1 MRTIIRTGAVLAT
14 AVGLFAAS
22 ASPAL
27 AHYCYKMD
35 KSSNN
40 GTNGQAW
47 STVEEWIG
55 VVEQIVL
62 DTPECAT
69 AKAEVLADLRSLPE
83 NTRVMGPG
91 FLAGGS
97 LKSGNTP
104 SHFGF
109 THVEVVPENCLA
121 F

>member
-14 AVGLFAAS
+14 AAGLFAAS

-27 AHYCYKMD
+27 AHYCYKTD
-35 KSSNN
+35 RSANN

-47 STVEEWIG
+47 MTLEEWVG
-55 VVEQIVL
+55 VVDQIVL
-62 DTPECAT
+62 DTPECAA
-69 AKAEVLADLRSLPE
+69 AKQAVLDDLASLPA

-91 FLAGGS
+91 FLAGGTT
-97 LKSGNTP
+97 KSGNTP
-104 SHFGF
+104 AQFGY
-109 THVEVVPENCLA
+109 THVELVPETCVA

>member
-14 AVGLFAAS
+14 AAGLFAVG

-27 AHYCYKMD
+27 AHYCYKTD
-35 KSSNN
+35 SSANN

-47 STVEEWIG
+47 STVEEWID
-55 VVEQIVL
+55 VVDQIVR
-62 DTPECAT
+62 DTAECA
-69 AKAEVLADLRSLPE
+69 APKAAVIADLQALPE

-104 SHFGF
+104 SHIGF
-109 THVEVVPENCLA
+109 THVELVPESCLA

>member
-1 MRTIIRTGAVLAT
+1 LRTIIRTGEVLA
-14 AVGLFAAS
+14 AAAGLFAVG

-27 AHYCYKMD
+27 AHYCYKTD
-35 KSSNN
+35 SSANN

-47 STVEEWIG
+47 STVEEWID
-55 VVEQIVL
+55 VVDAIVK
-62 DTPECAT
+62 DTAECA
-69 AKAEVLADLRSLPE
+69 APKAAVIADLQALPE

-104 SHFGF
+104 PHIGF
-109 THVEVVPENCLA
+109 TNVELVPESCLA

>member
-14 AVGLFAAS
+14 AAGLFAVG

-27 AHYCYKMD
+27 AHYCYKLD
-35 KSSNN
+35 SSANS

-47 STVEEWIG
+47 NTVAEWI
-55 VVEQIVL
+55 VVVDQIVL
-62 DTPECAT
+62 DNPECVAP
-69 AKAEVLADLRSLPE
+69 KAAVIADLESLPE

-91 FLAGGS
+91 FLAGGT

-109 THVEVVPENCLA
+109 THVEEIPPSCLA